1 MAKDQDKREGAG
13 EGAALVREDKPA
25 AHTAGPDPAKPT
37 RPVSRVEPRAKEP
50 GGAPPAPS
58 WLSPRNRTILFWAG
72 AGLCVLLVSMR
83 LLHLGGDFP
92 AFKDL
97 LGDGVLY
104 SDEGWYAANAI
115 YYWQSGE
122 WHRPGGL
129 NFAVNLPVLQ
139 LMHLASFAIFGM
151 NIIAARLTIFFS
163 YVGTMVLMYLLLRRF
178 EDRWTGLFAVG
189 IVSVNFL
196 FLIYSRIALAEIPMT
211 FWIMVSIYLAVHT
224 HGSKGW
230 VLSGLAGLA
239 YGLAFYTKTSAAFA
253 LPVLMMALFLTNW
266 GSREK
271 WLKPLPA
278 LGVFVIIVV
287 AHFLL
292 LARRYPED
300 FAYFHTL
307 NVGLQ
312 ASLDPNVLME
322 YGKRLIDRVQIVD
335 RVYYR
340 VMRILVPLL
349 ILFDSRFRRNPLVW
363 FSIAWIVLYIGMY
376 TFYVNLRP
384 RYWPPL
390 MVPYGILSALILK
403 HLYLQATRHLL
414 GKILLVGFIGLTA
427 LGVARQARQVHW
439 YLTNVEYSFQE
450 FAGDIHEIMSADPE
464 WNNVLLGHFAPTV
477 SLYKE
482 DIIPVTD
489 RFRSGKLEEQIEA
502 FRPRY
507 IITED
512 HIDKVDFVDE
522 HGRTHTMEH
531 LPGSYP
537 ERLETL
543 STYYDIH
550 LVDRFDVYRN
560 YMDWQIWLYR
570 LEPKPALGW

>member
-1 MAKDQDKREGAG
+1 MAQNKDKREPLG
-13 EGAALVREDKPA
+13 EGAALVRPGKPA
-25 AHTAGPDPAKPT
+25 AETAGPDPAKPT
-37 RPVSRVEPRAKEP
+37 RPVARVEARPKQEKPR
-50 GGAPPAPS
+50 PPA
-58 WLSPRNRTILFWAG
+58 WLSTRTRELLFWAG
-72 AGLCVLLVSMR
+72 VVLCVLLVSMR
-83 LLHLGGDFP
+83 LIHLGGDFP

-104 SDEGWYAANAI
+104 SDEGWYAGNAI
-115 YYWQSGE
+115 NYWQTGE

-139 LMHLASFAIFGM
+139 LMHLASFAVFGM
-151 NIIAARLTIFFS
+151 NIVAARLTVFFS
-163 YVGTMVLMYLLLRRF
+163 FVGTMVLMYFILRRF

-196 FLIYSRIALAEIPMT
+196 FLIYSRLALAEIPMT
-211 FWIMVSIYLAVHT
+211 FWIMVSLYLAVLSN
-224 HGSKGW
+224 GRKGW

-239 YGLAFYTKTSAAFA
+239 YGLALYTKTSAIFAFP
-253 LPVLMMALFLTNW
+253 LLMAALFLTNLR
-266 GSREK
+266 GREK
-271 WLKPLPA
+271 WLKLVPA
-278 LGVFVIIVV
+278 LVVFVIVVV

-292 LARRYPED
+292 LARRYPDD

-312 ASLDPNVLME
+312 ASLEPSVLLD

-340 VMRILVPLL
+340 VMRILVPLM
-349 ILFDSRFRRNPLVW
+349 ILFDPRFRRNPLVW
-363 FSIAWIVLYIGMY
+363 FSVAWVVIYMAMF

-414 GKILLVGFIGLTA
+414 GKVFLVGFIALTA
-427 LGVARQARQVHW
+427 LGVARQARQVNW
-439 YLTNVEYSFQE
+439 YLTNVEYSFRE
-450 FAGDIHEIMSADPE
+450 FAAEIHGIMSADPE

-477 SLYKE
+477 SLYE
-482 DIIPVTD
+482 QDVIGVTD
-489 RFRSGKLEEQIEA
+489 RYLSGSLAEQIE
-502 FRPRY
+502 RYQPRY
-507 IITED
+507 MITED
-512 HIDKVDFVDE
+512 HLDKVDFVDE
-522 HGRTHTMEH
+522 EGRTHTLAN

-537 ERLETL
+537 DRLETL
-543 STYYDIH
+543 SKYYEVE
-550 LVDRFDVYRN
+550 LVDTFDVYRN
-560 YMDWQIWLYR
+560 YMGWQIWLYR
-570 LEPKPALGW
+570 LEPRPELGW